1 MGKEECIP
9 DISPRIF
16 LYVQKCRTVLW
27 FWGAGLGGISVIPCG
42 LRGAGDAQSRR
53 SQGIPQ
59 KPAPILKLPSK
70 GSLGGCTEIHKEQK
84 FLRLRGFGFSR
95 YLRSVPLLSLET
107 PPELPKL
114 PQKNGILKIVIGLTL
129 LCWPLPMQGLSVTNL
144 MFLQLHSTTL
154 SHFLIFFLFQRAW
167 QPQEQNLI
175 PPCLCSSFFL
185 LLFCCFGNFSRVFFL
200 DSRWRQEQCVIILS
214 LPTLALNTSLPAEW
228 VGEPGF
234 AWIISM
240 PTSKHCMMDNNK

>member
-1 MGKEECIP
+1 MHLHLSKEFFKFFICIHLHPSKEFFFFLMGKEECIP

-84 FLRLRGFGFSR
+84 FLRVRGFGFSR

-114 PQKNGILKIVIGLTL
+114 PQK
-129 LCWPLPMQGLSVTNL
+129 ME
-144 MFLQLHSTTL
+144 F
-154 SHFLIFFLFQRAW
+154 
-167 QPQEQNLI
+167 
-175 PPCLCSSFFL
+175 
-185 LLFCCFGNFSRVFFL
+185 
-200 DSRWRQEQCVIILS
+200 
-214 LPTLALNTSLPAEW
+214 
-228 VGEPGF
+228 
-234 AWIISM
+234 
-240 PTSKHCMMDNNK
+240 